1 MEGFEGYVGIRLW
14 GDQLAKDVAFAVLLV
29 QIIIFAWVYHTNYF
43 LFGKMKGEIFQ
54 IKERHSLFEDV
65 SGNEVLVRIFVVFQS
80 LLLCSL
86 TIFMFSRTYGY
97 IDAPDI
103 SGNLLAIGVI
113 FAVLFLFYLFKQL
126 LYKLLGTTFATQKQY
141 QAWQTG
147 YRAVTDLWGILLYI
161 PVVFLVVADT
171 AVWIPFS
178 LFILLY
184 ILCRTAIFYSTTRLF
199 SITGVGF
206 LYIILYLCAQ
216 EILPLFFLYEGVN
229 YLYTF
234 Y

>member
-14 GDQLAKDVAFAVLLV
+14 DDQLAKDVAFAVLLV
-29 QIIIFAWVYHTNYF
+29 QIIIFAWIYHANYP

-147 YRAVTDLWGILLYI
+147 YRAVTDFWGILLYI

-184 ILCRTAIFYSTTRLF
+184 ILCRTAIFYRTTRLF